1 MSARFQIIAVLSIAA
16 IAAHVTGAEPA
27 AAPAP
32 APSVD
37 RVGFPTHYRTK
48 YKVLRVVDRSKEGKI
63 VTVYGNETAA
73 SVVSTNQLPYPND
86 SVIVMETT
94 ALAKGADGKPVPDGN
109 GGWKRDSVSGMHVM
123 RRGKD
128 FGEAYGK
135 NRSGDWDYAEYK
147 ADGSYITP
155 PAKSAACAQ
164 CHIKAGAE
172 KDFVYQA
179 RLGGSSK

>member
-1 MSARFQIIAVLSIAA
+1 MNARTTFLAILSIAA
-16 IAAHVTGAEPA
+16 LTAHAIGAEPEPALA
-27 AAPAP
+27 A
-32 APSVD
+32 D
-37 RVGFPTHYRTK
+37 RVGFPTNYRTK
-48 YKVLRVVDRSKEGKI
+48 YKILRLVDRSKEGKV
-63 VTVYGNETAA
+63 VTVYGNEIAA

-94 ALAKGADGKPVPDGN
+94 LLTKGADGKPVPDGK
-109 GGWKRDSVSGMHVM
+109 GGWTRGAVSGMHVM
-123 RRGKD
+123 RRAKG

-135 NRSGDWDYAEYK
+135 NRSGDWEFAEYK
-147 ADGSYITP
+147 PDGSYITP

-179 RLGGSSK
+179 RLGAPAK